1 MVDDNHAELGSLTAL
16 VARLRQPDG
25 CPWDRE
31 QQLADLRAYLI
42 EEAHE
47 VATAIDAND
56 WPAIVEELGDLL
68 FQIAFVIR
76 LGEES
81 GDTELGAVID
91 GIRKKMIARH
101 PHVFGDESADDA
113 DAVRRSW
120 ERRKA
125 RASDR
130 SLLAGL
136 PSSLP
141 ALLFAFRMTQKAAGV
156 GFDWDR
162 SEAVLAKLHEEIGE
176 LEVEIAATQSLQ
188 ESGSP
193 AGGQQRDRL
202 EDELGDV
209 LFTAANL
216 GRHLGLDP
224 EAALARANTKFRRR
238 FERVEAMLA
247 EAGQT
252 LARVD
257 QAALEALWQR
267 VKAEEVCSPAA
278 PAER

>member
-1 MVDDNHAELGSLTAL
+1 MTNDNPAELGSLIAL
-16 VARLRQPDG
+16 VARLRRPDG

-81 GDTELGAVID
+81 GDTGLGAVID

-113 DAVRRSW
+113 DAVRRNW

-125 RASDR
+125 RESDR

-188 ESGSP
+188 ESGAP
-193 AGGQQRDRL
+193 AGGEQRDRL

-224 EAALARANTKFRRR
+224 EAALARANAKFRRR

-252 LARVD
+252 LAEVD

-267 VKAEEVCSPAA
+267 VKAEEVSPPAA